1 MQIEIKLDEKRLRE
15 VQLMLRDIP
24 RGMQTV
30 MSRAI
35 NKTATSVRA
44 EVVREISKKVNL
56 KQKDIREDIT
66 ISKATW
72 TKWAASINI
81 SRYRHGLIR
90 FGARQTSKGVS
101 YKIEKS
107 DGRKTIKH
115 AFIMGGGGFDVAQH
129 VWIRESINGSD
140 KLVPRLPIRPLRG
153 PSIGEVFKRAV
164 WLVQQTYAKAQTT
177 LEKNINVQIELMLDK
192 LQKAKAA

>member
-56 KQKDIREDIT
+56 KQKDIRDDIT

-72 TKWAASINI
+72 TKWAASVNL
-81 SRYRHGLIR
+81 SRRRHGLIR

-101 YKIEKS
+101 YKIEKA

-115 AFIMGGGGFDVAQH
+115 AFIAAPNFGEN
-129 VWIRESINGSD
+129 VWVRESVSGSD
-140 KLVPRLPIRPLRG
+140 KLVPRLPIRRLQG